1 MAKWVKLTKEEL
13 AFGLESGEKY
23 RCEDAPFNYRN
34 ELVFKKYALSGP
46 YIEMWWL
53 TRSGNTVGPLRLNE
67 DLTGNRLVWF
77 KKA

>member
-13 AFGLESGEKY
+13 AFGLESGKKY
-23 RCEDAPFNYRN
+23 RCEASNYRN

-53 TRSGNTVGPLRLNE
+53 TKSGNTVGPLCFDE
-67 DLTGNRLVWF
+67 DLIGGNTLVWF